1 MVHSQGKPSF
11 TFGGSGLYRIVV
23 QGLLD
28 PSDADRLGGMTIT
41 THTDEGQPP
50 ISTLA
55 GRLKDQ
61 AQLSG
66 ILNTLY
72 EMHLTIV
79 TVQAL
84 GEGEDGDE
92 IHTNGN

>member
-1 MVHSQGKPSF
+1 MGHSQCASSF
-11 TFGGSGLYRIVV
+11 TFADPGYYRIVV
-23 QGLLD
+23 QGRLD
-28 PSDADRLGGMTIT
+28 PNDADCLGGMAIT
-41 THTDEGQPP
+41 MASAEQPSP
-50 ISTLA
+50 VATLV

-72 EMHLTIV
+72 QMHLTIL

-84 GEGEDGDE
+84 GDGADQDKKE
-92 IHTNGN
+92 NEQ

>member
-1 MVHSQGKPSF
+1 MVHSQSNPGF

-28 PSDADRLGGMTIT
+28 PSDTNRLSGMTIT
-41 THTDEGQPP
+41 THRDEGQPP
-50 ISTLA
+50 ISTLT
-55 GRLKDQ
+55 GLLKDQ

-66 ILNTLY
+66 VLNTLY

-84 GEGEDGDE
+84 GEGEGGDK